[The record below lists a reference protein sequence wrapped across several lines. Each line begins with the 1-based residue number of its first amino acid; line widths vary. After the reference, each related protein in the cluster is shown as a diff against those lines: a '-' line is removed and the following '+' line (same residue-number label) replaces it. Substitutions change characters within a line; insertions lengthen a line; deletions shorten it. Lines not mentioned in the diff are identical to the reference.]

1 MNIGKTLVFVNGV
14 LFVGFGLGFIIAPGF
29 FLKLFTDTTLS
40 LPSAVIDVRATYGG
54 LGLGVGV
61 WLLLCFKDNV
71 RLGLLG
77 SLVVLA
83 SIILGR
89 TIGLIVDGNPNIFMF
104 VFLGAEMV
112 FFLAALYAL
121 KSTKI

>member
-1 MNIGKTLVFVNGV
+1 MKIGKTLVFVNGV
-14 LFVGFGLGFIIAPGF
+14 LFVGFGLGFIISPGF
-29 FLKLFTDTTLS
+29 FLKLFTETTLS
-40 LPSAVIDVRATYGG
+40 LSSAVIDVRATYGG

>member
-29 FLKLFTDTTLS
+29 FLKLFTETTLS

-89 TIGLIVDGNPNIFMF
+89 TIGLIVDGNPNVFMF